1 MKAVVQRVKSSKV
14 TIDGK
19 VHSSID
25 RGFNVLFCAVRGDTR
40 EDADY
45 LAGKI
50 SKLRVFEDE
59 NGKMNLSIKD
69 VGGQM
74 LVISQFTLAASTK
87 KGNRPGFSEAMAP
100 DEATEMYRYF
110 MDKIRQ
116 AGITVKEG
124 VFAADML
131 VDIENDG
138 PVTIIYDTR
147 NK

>member
-1 MKAVVQRVKSSKV
+1 MKAVVQRVKSSSV
-14 TIDGK
+14 SIDGT
-19 VHSSID
+19 VHASIG
-25 RGFNVLFCAVRGDTR
+25 RGFNVLFCAVSGDTS

-45 LAGKI
+45 LIRKI
-50 SKLRVFEDE
+50 SKLRIFEDE
-59 NGKMNLSIKD
+59 EGKMNLSIKD
-69 VGGQM
+69 VGGEM

-87 KGNRPGFSEAMAP
+87 KGNRPVFSEAMEP
-100 DEATEMYRYF
+100 EAATRMYEYF
-110 MDKIRQ
+110 MDGIRKE
-116 AGITVKEG
+116 GISVKEG